1 MLMGELES
9 KKVIALMSGTSCD
22 SIDAGLC
29 EVFPDK
35 SVKLIAG
42 INYSYPEHVRA
53 KIFQM
58 FRGEASIKDICQM
71 NFVIGECFANAANVL
86 IEEYGKPDFISSH
99 GQTVYHYP
107 FDEKLDNLSLKSTL
121 QIGESSVI
129 AQKTGCMTISN
140 FREADIAQGGQG
152 APLVCFADEKWFKG
166 KGKNFAIQNI
176 GGISNVT
183 VVSQDYDTFGFD
195 TGLGNIMIDYC
206 VNKFFG
212 KAYDKD
218 GEIAA
223 SGTVSDS
230 WLECLLQDEYYFLEP
245 PKSTGREYFN
255 SNYIENSLKL
265 APLEP
270 KDIVATVTALT
281 AKTIAQSYERFIY
294 PNFGIHEAVIC
305 GGGAY
310 NKTLMK
316 MLKTY
321 LPSHIDL
328 STCEDY
334 GISNNFK
341 EVMAF
346 ALLGYCTYYGIP
358 NNLPCCTGAYKRVV
372 MGKISS

>member
-1 MLMGELES
+1 MEELES

-22 SIDAGLC
+22 SIDAGFC

-35 SVKLIAG
+35 SVKLIHG

-53 KIFQM
+53 KIFQL
-58 FRGEASIKDICQM
+58 FRGEAGIKDICQM
-71 NFVIGECFANAANVL
+71 NFVIGKCFADAANAL
-86 IEEYGKPDFISSH
+86 ISEFGKPDFIASH

-107 FDEKLDNLSLKSTL
+107 FDEKIDDISLKSTL

-129 AQKTGCMTISN
+129 AQETGCLTISN
-140 FREADIAQGGQG
+140 FREADMAQNGQG

-166 KGKNFAIQNI
+166 RGKNFAIQNI

-206 VNKFFG
+206 MGKYFG

-218 GEIAA
+218 GEVA
-223 SGTVSDS
+223 SSGVVSDS
-230 WLECLLQDEYYFLEP
+230 WLECLLSDEYYFLEP
-245 PKSTGREYFN
+245 PKSTGREYF
-255 SNYIENSLKL
+255 SPNYIENILRM
-265 APLEP
+265 APDEP
-270 KDIVATVTALT
+270 KDIIATVTALT
-281 AKTIAQSYERFIY
+281 AKTIAQAYERFIY
-294 PNFGIHEAVIC
+294 PNVGIHEAVIC

-316 MLKTY
+316 MLRTY
-321 LPSHIDL
+321 LPRHIDL
-328 STCEDY
+328 TTCEDY

-358 NNLPCCTGAYKRVV
+358 NNLPCCTGAKKRVV
-372 MGKISS
+372 LGKLTM